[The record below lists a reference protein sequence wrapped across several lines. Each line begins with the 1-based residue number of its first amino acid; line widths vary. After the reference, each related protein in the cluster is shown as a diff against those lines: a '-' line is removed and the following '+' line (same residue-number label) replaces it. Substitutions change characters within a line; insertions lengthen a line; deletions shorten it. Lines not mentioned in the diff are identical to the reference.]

1 MLDALKSLFE
11 NNVISEE
18 IRESIEAAFET
29 RITEA
34 REEVSQQLR
43 EEFAQ
48 KYEHDKNTMIE
59 AVDRMISEQLS
70 TELVEFADDRKQ
82 LAEMKIKY
90 AKKMQADTQVMKE
103 FVTRQLAS
111 EVKELHEDQVVMA
124 SKFGKLEQ
132 FVVEALAQE
141 ITEFYKDKQ
150 DLAETKVRLVREG
163 RNEIKKVKQEFVT
176 RAAKMVEGVVSQNL
190 RSEITALKEDIE
202 AARRAD
208 FGRKLFEAFAAEY
221 STSYL
226 NEKSET
232 AKLLKVI
239 DLKDLAMKEAAEA
252 VVKAEQI
259 LESKQA
265 EIRTLKESQERK
277 AIMSELLAPLNG
289 EQKSIMG
296 ELLEG
301 VRTFKLN
308 ESFVKYLPSVINGNA
323 GNTPQKKQ
331 ALLEAKEITGNKI
344 SNTNRSSESDLSA
357 SNIVDI
363 RRLAGLKI

>member
-18 IRESIEAAFET
+18 IKESIEAAFES

-34 REEVSQQLR
+34 RTEVAQQLR

-59 AVDRMISEQLS
+59 AVDKMLSEQLS
-70 TELVEFADDRKQ
+70 SELVEFADDRKQ
-82 LAEMKIKY
+82 LAEMKAKY
-90 AKKMQADTQVMKE
+90 AIKMKSDARVMKE

-111 EVKELHEDQVVMA
+111 EVKELHEDQVAMA
-124 SKFGKLEQ
+124 SKFGKLEH

-163 RNEIKKVKQEFVT
+163 REQIKKVKQEFVQ
-176 RAAKMVEGVVSQNL
+176 RAAKMVEGVVSQGL
-190 RSEITALKEDIE
+190 RTEITSLKEDIE

-208 FGRKLFEAFAAEY
+208 FGRKLFEAFASEY
-221 STSYL
+221 QSSYL

-239 DLKDLAMKEAAEA
+239 DLKDHAMQEAAKA
-252 VVKAEQI
+252 VVEAEQI

-265 EIRTLKESQERK
+265 EIRALKESQERK
-277 AIMSELLAPLNG
+277 DIMAELLAPLNK
-289 EQKSIMG
+289 EQREIMG
-296 ELLEG
+296 ELMES
-301 VRTFKLN
+301 VKTTKLN
-308 ESFVKYLPSVINGNA
+308 ESFEKYLPSVLSGGKA
-323 GNTPQKKQ
+323 PQKKQ
-331 ALLEAKEITGNKI
+331 ALVEAKEITGNKEI
-344 SNTNRSSESDLSA
+344 SNNRNGEES

-363 RRLAGLKI
+363 RRLAGLKF

>member
-18 IRESIEAAFET
+18 IKESIEQAFEA

-34 REEVSQQLR
+34 KEAATQQLR

-59 AVDRMISEQLS
+59 AVDRMISEQLAA
-70 TELVEFADDRKQ
+70 EIVEFADDRNQ
-82 LAEMKIKY
+82 LAEMKVKY
-90 AKKMQADTQVMKE
+90 AQKMKQDAAVMKE
-103 FVTRQLAS
+103 FVTRQLAA
-111 EVKELHEDQVVMA
+111 EVRELHEDQITMA

-141 ITEFYKDKQ
+141 ITEFGQDKR
-150 DLAETKVRLVREG
+150 DLAETKVKLVREG
-163 RNEIKKVKQEFVT
+163 RAEIKKVKEAFVK
-176 RAAKMVEGVVSQNL
+176 RAAQMVEGVVTTGL
-190 RSEITALKEDIE
+190 RSEITSLKEDIE
-202 AARRAD
+202 AARRQD

-221 STSYL
+221 SSSYL

-239 DLKDLAMKEAAEA
+239 DLKDLAMQEAAQA
-252 VVKAEQI
+252 VAEAEQI

-265 EIRTLKESQERK
+265 EIRALKESQERK
-277 AIMSELLAPLNG
+277 DIMSELLAPLNK
-289 EQKSIMG
+289 EQREIMG
-296 ELLEG
+296 ELMES
-301 VRTFKLN
+301 VKTERLN
-308 ESFVKYLPSVINGNA
+308 ESFEKYLPSVLNGKA
-323 GNTPQKKQ
+323 PQKKQ
-331 ALLEAKEITGNKI
+331 ALVEAKEVTGNKI
-344 SNTNRSSESDLSA
+344 SNTKHSSESD

-363 RRLAGLKI
+363 RKLAGLKF

>member
-18 IRESIEAAFET
+18 IRESIEVAFES
-29 RITEA
+29 RINEA
-34 REEVSQQLR
+34 RTQVAEQLR

-70 TELVEFADDRKQ
+70 AELVEFADDRNQ
-82 LAEMKIKY
+82 LAEMKVKY
-90 AKKMQADTQVMKE
+90 AKKMKKDAEVMKE

-141 ITEFYKDKQ
+141 IAEFYKDKQ

-163 RNEIKKVKQEFVT
+163 REEIKKVKQQFVQ
-176 RAAKMVEGVVSQNL
+176 RAAQMVESVVTQNL
-190 RSEITALKEDIE
+190 TSEITSLKEDIE

-208 FGRKLFEAFAAEY
+208 FGRKLFEAFASEY
-221 STSYL
+221 QASYL

-232 AKLLKVI
+232 SKLLKVI
-239 DLKDLAMKEAAEA
+239 DLKDLAMQEAAQA
-252 VVKAEQI
+252 IVTAEQI
-259 LESKQA
+259 LESKDT
-265 EIRTLKESQERK
+265 EIRALKEATERK
-277 AIMSELLAPLNG
+277 AIMAELLAPLNK
-289 EQKSIMG
+289 EQRAIMG
-296 ELLEG
+296 ELMET
-301 VRTFKLN
+301 VKTTRLN
-308 ESFVKYLPSVINGNA
+308 ESFEKYLPAVIAGNA
-323 GNTPQKKQ
+323 PQKKQ
-331 ALLEAKEITGNKI
+331 ALVEAKEVTGNKI
-344 SNTNRSSESDLSA
+344 SNNPRSSESEN